1 MICIFSFHYQ
11 STSVIVPLGPDLPE
25 PCSYSSIV
33 TYEDSQ
39 GQKVLV
45 TGCDENPEKI
55 YELSG
60 MSDHLEWRT
69 LTNNFQHPRSNTVA
83 MVIPDEFTHCF

>member
-1 MICIFSFHYQ
+1 MFVS
-11 STSVIVPLGPDLPE
+11 LGPDLPE

-33 TYEDSQ
+33 THEDSQ

-55 YELSG
+55 YELSV
-60 MSDHLEWRT
+60 MSGHLEWRT
-69 LTNNFQHPRSNTVA
+69 LMSNFQHPRSSTVA
-83 MVIPDEFTHCF
+83 MVIPDEFIHCS